1 MQVQAILNE
10 ALKLSPLE
18 KAAVIDRLM
27 ASFDIS
33 QRQRVDEAWAQ
44 EVERRI
50 DAYDAGR
57 IYARPA
63 EDVMKEINS

>member
-27 ASFDIS
+27 ASFDIP

-50 DAYDAGR
+50 DAYDADS
-57 IYARPA
+57 ISARPVEEA
-63 EDVMKEINS
+63 MKEINS

>member
-1 MQVQAILNE
+1 MNE
-10 ALKLSPLE
+10 ALKLSPFE
-18 KAAVIDRLM
+18 KIAVIDSLM

-50 DAYDAGR
+50 DAYDAGTVS
-57 IYARPA
+57 ARPA
-63 EDVMKEINS
+63 EDIMKEINS